1 MTSSNDQRPPVWV
14 GHVYLSVKDV
24 RSAARW
30 LETVGLRPIV
40 VRDEAAV
47 LELRGG
53 THVVVRPAPAA
64 GGTAPFDLMVD
75 DIDAAHRGYSEKGL
89 SPSPIHRGSAQ
100 ARFDHDTFELPGP
113 DGWVFTVYSS
123 HVGDRPV

>member
-1 MTSSNDQRPPVWV
+1 MTNAIEARPPVWV
-14 GHVYLSVKDV
+14 GHVYLSANDV
-24 RSAARW
+24 AEAARW
-30 LETVGLRPIV
+30 LETVGLRRIV

-53 THVVVRPAPAA
+53 THVVVRPGAAP

-75 DIDAAHRGYSEKGL
+75 DLDAAHSAYAEKGL
-89 SPSPIHRGSAQ
+89 SPSPIRQ
-100 ARFDHDTFELPGP
+100 RRWRYDHDSFELTGP
-113 DGWVFTVYSS
+113 EGWVFTVYSS

>member
-1 MTSSNDQRPPVWV
+1 MTNAIEARPPVWV
-14 GHVYLSVKDV
+14 GHVYLSANDV
-24 RSAARW
+24 AGAARW

-47 LELRGG
+47 LEMRGG
-53 THVVVRPAPAA
+53 THVVVRPGAAP

-75 DIDAAHRGYSEKGL
+75 DLDVAYRDYAEKGL
-89 SPSPIHRGSAQ
+89 APSPIRQRQ
-100 ARFDHDTFELPGP
+100 ARYDHDSFELPGP

>member
-1 MTSSNDQRPPVWV
+1 MTSKNDQRPPVWV

-24 RSAARW
+24 PSAARW

-47 LELRGG
+47 LEMRGG
-53 THVVVRPAPAA
+53 THVVVRPGAAP

-75 DIDAAHRGYSEKGL
+75 DLDSAHRDYAEKGL
-89 SPSPIHRGSAQ
+89 SPSPIRQRQ
-100 ARFDHDTFELPGP
+100 ARYDHDLFELPGP

-123 HVGDRPV
+123 HVGDQPV

>member
-1 MTSSNDQRPPVWV
+1 MTSKNDQRPPVWV

-24 RSAARW
+24 PSAALW

-47 LELRGG
+47 LEMRGG
-53 THVVVRPAPAA
+53 THVVVRPGAA
-64 GGTAPFDLMVD
+64 SGSTAPFDLMVD
-75 DIDAAHRGYSEKGL
+75 DLYSAHSDYAEKGL
-89 SPSPIHRGSAQ
+89 SPSPIRQRQ
-100 ARFDHDTFELPGP
+100 ARYDHDSFELPGP

-123 HVGDRPV
+123 HVGDQPV